1 MLPNNASEVLYF
13 ELLFVMVL
21 IAITSLSRIIDR
33 VQEVFGV
40 MWMLLSFRTMVH
52 QLKLQKSKCSLSLLI
67 SCVAVMNVLAPAL
80 RYTFVL
86 FCIDWFSKYISCGLS
101 LACMWTCAAVHNDC
115 IGQNHVL
122 QDCTTGL

>member
-1 MLPNNASEVLYF
+1 
-13 ELLFVMVL
+13 
-21 IAITSLSRIIDR
+21 
-33 VQEVFGV
+33 V

-101 LACMWTCAAVHNDC
+101 LACMWTRAAVHNDC

-122 QDCTTGL
+122 QNCTTGL

>member
-1 MLPNNASEVLYF
+1 M
-13 ELLFVMVL
+13 
-21 IAITSLSRIIDR
+21 
-33 VQEVFGV
+33 

-86 FCIDWFSKYISCGLS
+86 FCIDWFKIYI
-101 LACMWTCAAVHNDC
+101 MW
-115 IGQNHVL
+115 IKPSMHVDSVRWCTMIVL
-122 QDCTTGL
+122 GKTMYYRIVLLVCKGTVQFYQDSPQDLLVQREK